1 MVMGQ
6 MFNAS
11 SNTDA
16 MKAIPWVKSLLQ
28 EKTINLVR
36 ICIPYECQHPPD
48 NGKYCDFLQRGN
60 HIGDTG
66 AASLAE
72 ALKHMPG
79 LQKLVLVRIC

>member
-6 MFNAS
+6 MFDAS
-11 SNTDA
+11 SNNDA
-16 MKAIPWVKSLLQ
+16 IKAIPWVKPLL
-28 EKTINLVR
+28 ELKTINLVR

-48 NGKYCDFLQRGN
+48 SCKYCDFMQWGN
-60 HIGDTG
+60 DIGPTG

-79 LQKLVLVRIC
+79 LQTLFLVRIC